1 MKSKLKL
8 TLIAFALI
16 FVTGGCSPITVDS
29 GNLMRPPKATG
40 DEEKIIELIEENS
53 GDNYKLKYPE
63 NGSVRSAIAMYD
75 LDGDSQNEAIAFY
88 ETSDPA
94 DTTTHML
101 VMYENSDGWNLAGD
115 AQTQNTNI
123 DRVEF
128 ADVTGDKILDI
139 IIGYKTFNSNV
150 NQLNVY
156 SYSKGTATPIDI
168 SQTYTSFVIN
178 DFNEDLKND
187 ILTLSI
193 NTEKNSEA
201 VLLSY
206 NESDKI
212 ISPIS
217 GTEIDNN
224 ITSFENIISGKTN
237 ENQTAAFIDGTIGTD
252 KICTQLI
259 YYDSQKNSLE
269 NGLYSNSYDYINPT
283 IRDGK
288 TFCTDIDKN
297 EIIEI
302 PTLTKMP
309 HTSEEN
315 EEYIATKAI
324 WNTFDTT
331 SKSLNEV
338 STMVVNYNS
347 AYYFKLSDNLKYIT
361 TAQINTQDNS
371 MTIYEWDGDKINNQ
385 LLTIKVYNS
394 DEWSTTG
401 KTDGYFL
408 IKEDTS
414 NAYCCKIYENEG
426 SYKFTDTEIQTSFS
440 LFSEYTE
447 N

>member
-8 TLIAFALI
+8 TLIAFALV
-16 FVTGGCSPITVDS
+16 FSMGGCSPITVDS
-29 GNLMRPPKATG
+29 ANLMRPPKATG
-40 DEEKIIELIEENS
+40 DEEKIIELIEQNS
-53 GDNYKLKYPE
+53 GDNYNLKYPE

-88 ETSDPA
+88 ETSEPDN
-94 DTTTHML
+94 TTTHML
-101 VMYENSDGWNLAGD
+101 VMYENSEGWNLAGD

-128 ADVTGDKILDI
+128 ADVTGDKNLDI

-156 SYSKGTATPIDI
+156 TYKNGASTPIEI

-193 NTEKNSEA
+193 NVEKNSEA
-201 VLLSY
+201 ALLSY
-206 NESDKI
+206 NESDKA
-212 ISPIS
+212 ISLLS
-217 GTEIDNN
+217 STEIDNN
-224 ITSFENIISGKTN
+224 ITSFENIVSGKLN
-237 ENQTAAFIDGTIGTD
+237 ETQTAAFIDGTVGTD

-259 YYDSQKNSLE
+259 YYDLQKNILE
-269 NGLYSNSYDYINPT
+269 NGLYSYSNDYINPT

-288 TFCTDIDKN
+288 TYCTDINKD

-302 PTLTKMP
+302 PVLAKMP
-309 HTSEEN
+309 HTDDEN
-315 EEYIATKAI
+315 EEYVATKAV

-331 SKSLNEV
+331 SENLDEV
-338 STMVVNYNS
+338 SSMIVNYS
-347 AYYFKLSDNLKYIT
+347 LCYYFQLSENLKDVTSARID
-361 TAQINTQDNS
+361 TQENS
-371 MTIYEWDGDKINNQ
+371 MTIYEWDGEEVKNK

-394 DEWSTTG
+394 EEWATTG
-401 KTDGYFL
+401 KNDGYNL
-408 IKEDTS
+408 IKEDAS
-414 NAYCCKIYENEG
+414 NSYCCKIYENEG
-426 SYKFTDTEIQTSFS
+426 SYKFTDTEVQTSFS
-440 LFSEYTE
+440 LFSDYTDS
-447 N
+447 